1 MDKKEYINRLDEQ
14 KKLQEMM
21 SRDRYLLNFHLIPPS
36 GWLND
41 PNGLCQFKGTNHIY
55 YQYTPFDA
63 TWGMKLWG
71 HYTTEDW
78 VTYKEYEPFL
88 FSDIKDD
95 RDGVYSGSAF
105 IKDDEIYFY
114 YTGNVK

>member
-14 KKLQEMM
+14 KKLQKMM
-21 SRDRYLLNFHLIPPS
+21 NTDKYLLNFHLIPPS

-41 PNGLCQFKGTNHIY
+41 PNGLCEFKGINHIY

-71 HYTTEDW
+71 HYTTADW
-78 VTYKEYEPFL
+78 ITYKECEPFI
-88 FSDIKDD
+88 FSDIPEDQ
-95 RDGVYSGSAF
+95 DGVYSGSAF
-105 IKDDEIYFY
+105 IKDDKIYFIILEM
-114 YTGNVK
+114 